1 MNIRLYQVRISL
13 KNYIWIINLIYK
25 ISHYLGPNGNIIIY
39 GGGKAST
46 HSQFIKAEPDLII
59 LNTRELPFEWT
70 VPLKVSSNIGVVP
83 SLKAHTANL
92 IDNYMIVAFGN

>member
-1 MNIRLYQVRISL
+1 MIIRLYQVRISL

-25 ISHYLGPNGNIIIY
+25 ISHYLGTNGDIIIY
-39 GGGKAST
+39 GGAKSGSDT
-46 HSQFIKAEPDLII
+46 QFTKAEPAIII

-70 VPLKVSSNIGVVP
+70 VPLKVPSNISEVP
-83 SLKAHTANL
+83 SLKGHTATL

>member
-1 MNIRLYQVRISL
+1 M
-13 KNYIWIINLIYK
+13 IINLIYK
-25 ISHYLGPNGNIIIY
+25 ILHYLDPNGNIIIY
-39 GGGKAST
+39 GGAKDGT
-46 HSQFIKAEPDLII
+46 DTQYVKAEPAIII

-83 SLKAHTANL
+83 SLKGHTANL